1 MRADREGKPAVNLT
15 VQTPRRVPV
24 RLGAWFVIL
33 VLASLSVFAVAC
45 GGDPTATP
53 TAAPEPAPTTA
64 PDPSPTAAPEPAPTA
79 APEPAPTAAP
89 EPAPTAAPEP
99 APTAAPEPAPTA
111 TPEPAPPEP
120 TDAVAAKSDDQLTRE
135 YVMRAIERYDRDGRE
150 AAFAYYNSRESLEGA
165 RSMFIFD
172 PATHTFLVTLARP
185 DIIGI
190 PFIDQDLGEV
200 TALLLRWIEV
210 TADGEGWLESHTP
223 NPHTGQLEPK
233 RSFGVLHDGLIF
245 TAGHSILQENIADA
259 TKNYVNKA
267 TRYYDEN
274 GREDTAAHYNSRD
287 SMDGFFYLFL
297 MDENDTYLAHPIRHD
312 LRGTDIKEVT
322 GKDFDGN
329 FYELGKA
336 IAMAT
341 EEGHW
346 VEYLWLNPVN
356 GRDEAKTT
364 WAIRHDGLIFA
375 SGYYNPVSDDDR
387 PLWVGADPREYTL
400 DYVNRAI
407 QRYEEDGL
415 DAMVAYYDSVASFEG
430 EWYLFATDAD
440 DIYIVHPFRPNLKG
454 TDIKDVVRDGFELG
468 KELAAAGEGEGV
480 WVEYQW
486 PHPATLREA
495 TKVSYA
501 VRKDG
506 ILFASGYYPAPKDL
520 PAFAR
525 TFVQEAIDL
534 YEKEGLDAVKELYG
548 AGDNS
553 DGLWFLLVLDENG
566 IYLVNGTA
574 PQFVGLDLNQLP
586 LVDLDGNPAFQ
597 EVAKATEAGRWV
609 SIPWLIPNGPENLIA
624 HAWVVRHDDLFFS
637 TLYYDTLRCEPSPYP
652 TGPCP

>member
-1 MRADREGKPAVNLT
+1 MRAV
-15 VQTPRRVPV
+15 
-24 RLGAWFVIL
+24 
-33 VLASLSVFAVAC
+33 
-45 GGDPTATP
+45 
-53 TAAPEPAPTTA
+53 
-64 PDPSPTAAPEPAPTA
+64 
-79 APEPAPTAAP
+79 
-89 EPAPTAAPEP
+89 
-99 APTAAPEPAPTA
+99 
-111 TPEPAPPEP
+111 
-120 TDAVAAKSDDQLTRE
+120 
-135 YVMRAIERYDRDGRE
+135 ERYDRDGRE
-150 AAFAYYNSRESLEGA
+150 AAFAYYNSKESLEGA

-185 DIIGI
+185 DVIGI

-200 TALLLRWIEV
+200 TALLLRWVKV

-259 TKNYVNKA
+259 TKDYVNKA
-267 TRYYDEN
+267 IRYYDEN
-274 GREDTAAHYNSRD
+274 GLDATVAHYNSRD

-297 MDENDTYLAHPIRHD
+297 MDENDIYLAHPIRHD

-322 GKDFDGN
+322 GKDFAGN
-329 FYELGKA
+329 SYELGKD

-346 VEYLWLNPVN
+346 VEYLWLNPVS
-356 GRDEAKTT
+356 GKDEAKTT
-364 WAIRHDGLIFA
+364 WAIRHDRLIFA
-375 SGYYNPVSDDDR
+375 SGYYNPIPGDDR
-387 PLWVGADPREYTL
+387 PPWMGADPREYTL
-400 DYVNRAI
+400 DYVDRAI
-407 QRYEEDGL
+407 KRYEEDGL

-440 DIYIVHPFRPNLKG
+440 DTYIVHPFRPELKG
-454 TDIKDVVRDGFELG
+454 TDIKKVVRDGFELG
-468 KELAAAGEGEGV
+468 KALAAAGEGEGV

-495 TKVSYA
+495 TKISYA

-506 ILFASGYYPAPKDL
+506 MLFASGYYPAPKDL
-520 PAFAR
+520 LAFAR

-534 YEKEGLDAVKELYG
+534 HESEGLDAVKELYG
-548 AGDNS
+548 AGENS
-553 DGLWFLLVLDENG
+553 DGLWFLQVLDENG

-574 PQFVGLDLNQLP
+574 PQLVGVDLNQLP
-586 LVDLDGNPAFQ
+586 VVDVDGNPAFP
-597 EVAKATEAGRWV
+597 EVAKATESGLWI
-609 SIPWLIPNGPENLIA
+609 SIPWRIPNGPENLIA

-637 TLYYDTLRCEPSPYP
+637 TFYFDTLRCVPDPYP